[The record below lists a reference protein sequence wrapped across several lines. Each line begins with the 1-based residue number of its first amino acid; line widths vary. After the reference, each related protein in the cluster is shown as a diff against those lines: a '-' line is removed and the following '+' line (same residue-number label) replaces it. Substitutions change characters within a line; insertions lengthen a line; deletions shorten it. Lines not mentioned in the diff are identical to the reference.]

1 MPTVPGR
8 FYEGLAFTTA
18 LGYILGPA
26 LGHSAFAQTVIDP
39 AEAGVLQEIVVTSQ
53 RRVENLQDVP
63 IAATALDAEAIE
75 TKVVVQLADLQSAA
89 PSLSITN
96 AGQTQSVNIR
106 GIGLAS
112 NSPNATAGVATYV
125 DGLFQPPIVQFNSF
139 YDLRGIEVLRG
150 PQGTLVGT
158 NSTGGAIFINS
169 RSPELGGSQ
178 GYAQIGLGNYD
189 AIDAEGA
196 INLPLADTLAMR
208 IAGFHRERDSFYRDV
223 GPFGNE
229 PGRLDETG
237 GRLGLLWQPGSFSAL
252 AKLQLNDQQT
262 GGYAYRPIRGTAFE
276 SLRVGDIR
284 TVSFDAPTSHRE
296 RALIASLELKQEF
309 DSGVILRSLSGY
321 QHKRIFSMDDLDGTT
336 ADVSVGGDVQWDYFA
351 GEKQYSQELNLISP
365 TVGRFDWI
373 LGGYYQRNDIDVQI
387 RETQAGFPQD
397 ILPQNER
404 TTLGLFAQ
412 GNMEL
417 TDAVELQVGARH
429 SRYEAEGEGVVLIG
443 AGIPG
448 FPPGGLP
455 VADLSGDYSE
465 NQGTGKVALNWKL
478 DADHLLYVFAAR
490 GYKPGGFNSV
500 TSQFDPELVLNY
512 EAGWKATML
521 AGKLRTQFAL
531 FYNDYSDF
539 QFDVLEPATG
549 QGGIRNVS
557 NGTIQGVEAQFE
569 GQFDAFAFDAAFA
582 YVDSDLDGFTFV
594 NERALPPGN
603 LGPQC
608 PSGVPSSPPMCFDY
622 GPFMTTTSGGPNL
635 YSPKW
640 TYNLGAEYAI
650 RLGSGI
656 TLTPRVNYAY
666 VGSRFSYIAYS
677 PVSDR
682 IEDYGLVSALLMLRK
697 GDWRVTAYGTNLAD
711 KEYVSGHASASRNE
725 FYGAPR
731 EYGLRVGWDF

>member
-1 MPTVPGR
+1 MPAIPGR
-8 FYEGLAFTTA
+8 CYYGLAFATV
-18 LGYILGPA
+18 
-26 LGHSAFAQTVIDP
+26 LGHGAFAQTVTDSD
-39 AEAGVLQEIVVTSQ
+39 AQMGVLQEIVVTAQ

-75 TKVVVQLADLQSAA
+75 GKVLVQLADLQTAA

-139 YDLRGIEVLRG
+139 YDLRSIEVLRG

-169 RSPELGGSQ
+169 NSPELEEST
-178 GYAQIGLGNYD
+178 GYAQVGLGNYD
-189 AIDAEGA
+189 AVATEGA
-196 INLPLADTLAMR
+196 VNLPIADTLAMR
-208 IAGFHRERDSFYRDV
+208 VAGFHRERDSFYRDV
-223 GPFGNE
+223 GPFDNQAGQ
-229 PGRLDETG
+229 LDETG
-237 GRLGLLWQPGSFSAL
+237 GRVGVLWKPGSFSAL
-252 AKLQLNDQQT
+252 AKLQLNDLQT
-262 GGYAYRPIRGTAFE
+262 GGYAYRPVRGTAFE
-276 SLRVGDIR
+276 SNRVGGSR
-284 TVSFDAPTSHRE
+284 TLSFDTATSHRE
-296 RALIASLELKQEF
+296 RALNASLELNQEF
-309 DSGVILRSLSGY
+309 DGGVVLRALSGY
-321 QHKRIFSMDDLDGTT
+321 QHKRIFSVDDLDGST
-336 ADVSVGGDVQWDYFA
+336 ADVSVGGDLRWDYFA

-365 TVGRFDWI
+365 TQGRFDWI
-373 LGGYYQRNDIDVQI
+373 LGAYYQRNDIDVEI

-417 TDAVELQVGARH
+417 TDALELQLGARY
-429 SRYEAEGEGVVLIG
+429 SRYEAEGKGAVLIG

-465 NQGTGKVALNWKL
+465 NQGTGKIALNWKL
-478 DADHLLYVFAAR
+478 DPDNLLYVFAAR

-500 TSQFDPELVLNY
+500 TSQFDPEIVLNY
-512 EAGWKATML
+512 EAGWKATL
-521 AGKLRTQFAL
+521 LGGRARTQVAF
-531 FYNDYSDF
+531 FYNDYADF

-549 QGGIRNVS
+549 QAGIRNVA
-557 NGTIQGVEAQFE
+557 NGAIQGVEAQIE
-569 GQFDAFAFDAAFA
+569 ARFDAFAFDAGFA

-594 NERALPPGN
+594 NERRLPPGN

-608 PSGVPSSPPMCFDY
+608 PSGMPSSPPLCFDY
-622 GPFMTTTSGGPNL
+622 APFMTTTSGGPNL

-640 TYNLGAEYAI
+640 TYNVGVEYSI
-650 RLGSGI
+650 RLGDGA
-656 TLTPRVNYAY
+656 TLTPRMNYAY
-666 VGSRFSYIAYS
+666 AGSRYTYIAYS
-677 PVSDR
+677 SVSDR
-682 IEDYGLVSALLMLRK
+682 IEDYGLVSALLMFRT
-697 GDWRVTAYGTNLAD
+697 GDWHVTAYGTNLAD

-731 EYGLRVGWDF
+731 EYGLRVGLDF

>member
-1 MPTVPGR
+1 MPSVPGR
-8 FYEGLAFTTA
+8 FYYGFAFTTVFGPCA
-18 LGYILGPA
+18 LAQDVTGPA
-26 LGHSAFAQTVIDP
+26 ADEGS
-39 AEAGVLQEIVVTSQ
+39 VLQEVVVTAQ

-63 IAATALDAEAIE
+63 IAATALDAAAIE
-75 TKVVVQLADLQSAA
+75 AKVVVQLADLQAAA

-96 AGQTQSVNIR
+96 AGQTQAVNIR

-139 YDLRGIEVLRG
+139 YDLRSIEVLRG

-158 NSTGGAIFINS
+158 NSTGGAIFFFS
-169 RSPELGGSQ
+169 KSPELDVAE
-178 GYAQIGLGNYD
+178 GYARLGFGNYE
-189 AIDAEGA
+189 AIEGEGA
-196 INLPLADTLAMR
+196 INLPIAATFAMR
-208 IAGFHRERDSFYRDV
+208 VAGFHRERDSFYRDA
-223 GPFGNE
+223 GPFDNE
-229 PGRLDETG
+229 AGRLDETG
-237 GRLGLLWQPGSFSAL
+237 GRLGVLWKPGSFSAL
-252 AKLQLNDQQT
+252 AKLQLNDLQT
-262 GGYAYRPIRGTAFE
+262 GGYAYRPIPGTAFE
-276 SLRVGDIR
+276 SNRVGDIR
-284 TVSFDAPTSHRE
+284 TLSFDAATSHRE
-296 RALIASLELKQEF
+296 RALIAGLELNQEF
-309 DSGVILRSLSGY
+309 DSGVVLRSLSGY
-321 QHKRIFSMDDLDGTT
+321 QHKRVFSVDDLDGSS

-365 TVGRFDWI
+365 TAGRFDWI
-373 LGGYYQRNDIDVQI
+373 LGAYYQRNDIDVQI
-387 RETQAGFPQD
+387 LETQAGFPQD

-412 GNMEL
+412 TNMAL
-417 TDAVELQVGARH
+417 TDTLELQLGARY
-429 SRYEAEGEGVVLIG
+429 SRYEVEGQGAVLIG

-465 NQGTGKVALNWKL
+465 SQGTGKIALNWKL

-500 TSQFDPELVLNY
+500 DSHFDPEIVMNY
-512 EAGWKATML
+512 EAGWKATLL
-521 AGKLRTQFAL
+521 AGKVRTQFAF
-531 FYNDYSDF
+531 FYNDYADF

-549 QGGIRNVS
+549 QAGIRNVS
-557 NGTIQGVEAQFE
+557 NGTIQGFEAQLE
-569 GQFDAFAFDAAFA
+569 AQLDAFAFDAGFA

-608 PSGVPSSPPMCFDY
+608 PSGTPSSPPLCFDY
-622 GPFMTTTSGGPNL
+622 APFMTTIAGGPSL

-640 TYNLGAEYAI
+640 TYNAGMEYAI
-650 RLGSGI
+650 RMTGGA
-656 TLTPRVNYAY
+656 TLTPRINYSY

-682 IEDYGLVSALLMLRK
+682 IEDFALVSALLMFRK
-697 GDWRVTAYGTNLAD
+697 GDWQVTAYGTNLAD
-711 KEYVSGHASASRNE
+711 REYVSGHASASRNE

-731 EYGLRVGWDF
+731 EYGVRVGLDF

>member
-1 MPTVPGR
+1 MPSIPGR
-8 FYEGLAFTTA
+8 FYYGVAFTA
-18 LGYILGPA
+18 V
-26 LGHSAFAQTVIDP
+26 LGHACFAQSVDQP
-39 AEAGVLQEIVVTSQ
+39 EEAGVLQEIVVTSQ

-63 IAATALDAEAIE
+63 IAATALDADALE

-139 YDLRGIEVLRG
+139 YDLRSIEVLRG

-158 NSTGGAIFINS
+158 SSTGGAIFINS
-169 RSPELGGSQ
+169 NSPELGESN
-178 GYAQIGLGNYD
+178 GYAELGLANFD
-189 AIDAEGA
+189 AIEAEGA
-196 INLPLADTLAMR
+196 LSLPVADTLAMR
-208 IAGFHRERDSFYRDV
+208 VAGFHRERDSYYRDA
-223 GPFGNE
+223 GPFNNE

-237 GRLGLLWQPGSFSAL
+237 GRIGVLWKPGSFSAL
-252 AKLQLNDQQT
+252 AKLQLNDLQT

-276 SLRVGDIR
+276 SYRVGDIR
-284 TVSFDAPTSHRE
+284 TVSFDTPTSHRE
-296 RALIASLELKQEF
+296 RALIGGLELNQEF
-309 DSGVILRSLSGY
+309 DNGVVLRSLSGY
-321 QHKRIFSMDDLDGTT
+321 QHKRIYSVDDLDGTT
-336 ADVSVGGDVQWDYFA
+336 ASVAVGGDIRWDYFA

-365 TVGRFDWI
+365 TDGRFDWI
-373 LGGYYQRNDIDVQI
+373 LGAYYQRNDIDVEI

-412 GNMEL
+412 ENIEL
-417 TDAVELQVGARH
+417 TDTLELQVGARY
-429 SRYEAEGEGVVLIG
+429 SRYEVEGQGAVLIG

-448 FPPGGLP
+448 FPPSGLP

-465 NQGTGKVALNWKL
+465 SQGTGKIALNWKAG
-478 DADHLLYVFAAR
+478 ADDLLYVFAAR

-500 TSQFDPELVLNY
+500 TSQFDPEIVMNY
-512 EAGWKATML
+512 EVGWKSTL
-521 AGKLRTQFAL
+521 LDGKARTQVAL

-549 QGGIRNVS
+549 QSGIRNVS
-557 NGTIQGVEAQFE
+557 SGTIQGVEAQIE
-569 GQFDAFAFDAAFA
+569 ARIDAFAFDAGFA

-608 PSGVPSSPPMCFDY
+608 ASGVPSSPPVCFDY
-622 GPFMTTTSGGPNL
+622 APFMTTTSGGPNL

-640 TYNLGAEYAI
+640 TYNVGAEYAI
-650 RLGSGI
+650 RFGNGA
-656 TLTPRVNYAY
+656 TLTPRFNYSY
-666 VGSRFSYIAYS
+666 VGSRYSYIAYS
-677 PVSDR
+677 AVSDR
-682 IEDYGLVSALLMLRK
+682 IGAYGLVSALLMFRM
-697 GDWRVTAYGTNLAD
+697 GDWQVTAYGTNLAD